1 MTISII
7 KRSTKFFTPKEGET
21 KKDPEVKEKVL
32 SEFRTDN
39 RNSTAILQLFANP
52 GAEDMVVN
60 KDGDIEIE
68 KYMFDETFSGDEFI
82 IIKFAK

>member
-32 SEFRTDN
+32 SEFRTDSIV
-39 RNSTAILQLFANP
+39 STAMLQFFVNENTYP
-52 GAEDMVVN
+52 IVN
-60 KDGDIEIE
+60 KDGDIEVGKFLESNNPKISE
-68 KYMFDETFSGDEFI
+68 EI